1 MSGAAVFAGAVR
13 GAEGAASHRQMASS
27 RRSCRAP
34 VAVILLSTAPR
45 GLPRTEQC
53 PTGPLGREGVGLPRW
68 QGARRA
74 QPHPCRAWTLI
85 LSSSRNRTC
94 TWYLLPAQGLPWE
107 IQCQALTDEKERAVI
122 YADVDLP
129 VWLRWVVGSVHGLQ
143 DERALS
149 PSWKDER
156 LQKPSGTLIAVQGS
170 GSSR

>member
-1 MSGAAVFAGAVR
+1 MFAGAVR
-13 GAEGAASHRQMASS
+13 GAEGAASHRQTASS
-27 RRSCRAP
+27 RRSCSVP
-34 VAVILLSTAPR
+34 VAVILLSTAPW
-45 GLPRTEQC
+45 GLLRTELC
-53 PTGPLGREGVGLPRW
+53 PAGPLGREGAGLPRW
-68 QGARRA
+68 QGPRPA

-85 LSSSRNRTC
+85 LSSSRNQTH

-107 IQCQALTDEKERAVI
+107 IQCQALTDGKERAVI

-129 VWLRWVVGSVHGLQ
+129 VWLRWVVGCVHGLQ
-143 DERALS
+143 KEHALS